1 MNNLMADAA
10 YAKTNLKN
18 TLKNLY
24 PWFIWFL
31 SSSFIF
37 YKYVLQVSPS
47 IMVNELM
54 KAFSLSGESMGS
66 LAAFYFYAYLVM
78 QLPAG
83 LLLDRFNPRYIFS
96 AAILICASGAW
107 MFSHATTLYTAELG
121 RLLVGIGGAFSAV
134 GTMKFISL
142 WFPPKKFALVSGLMM
157 TMAMLGAI
165 GGEAPLA
172 YLSNNLGWRHAIE
185 ICAVIGL
192 LLATLFF
199 LMARDKP
206 ASTSPAKRIKLA
218 ELFQGLAKLLK
229 NKQSWL
235 ISAYS
240 GLAFA
245 PVSAFAGLWG
255 IPFIMQKYGLHKEA
269 AAGLVSI
276 AFIGF
281 AIGSPLGGWL
291 SDRIQRR
298 QPIMI
303 VGTSVSLLS
312 LSTIIY
318 YPELSYLSLSILLLI
333 FGLCSGFFF
342 VSFAHIR
349 EINNPELSG
358 SSIGFINMFDALFGA
373 LSEPL
378 IGKLLDLGWHGA
390 MHQGARIFSVN
401 DYQNALIILPAAM
414 IVALILQ
421 IFIKETYCQS
431 ARL

>member
-1 MNNLMADAA
+1 MNSLATNTA
-10 YAKTNLKN
+10 YTKSSLKK

-47 IMVNELM
+47 IMTGDLM

-96 AAILICASGAW
+96 MAILTCASGAW
-107 MFSHATTLYTAELG
+107 IFSQAATLGAAELG
-121 RLLVGIGGAFSAV
+121 RFLIGVGGAFSAV

-157 TMAMLGAI
+157 TMAMLGAV

-185 ICAVIGL
+185 ICAAIGL
-192 LLATLFF
+192 LLTMLFF
-199 LMARDKP
+199 LMIRDKP
-206 ASTSPAKRIKLA
+206 ASASLTQKITLSQ
-218 ELFQGLAKLLK
+218 LFHGLVALLK

-255 IPFIMQKYGLHKEA
+255 IPFMMQKYSLHKEV

-281 AIGSPLGGWL
+281 AIGSPFGGWL

-298 QPIMI
+298 KPIMI
-303 VGTSVSLLS
+303 IGTSVSLLS
-312 LSTIIY
+312 LATIIY
-318 YPELSYLSLSILLLI
+318 YPGLSYLSLGILLLI
-333 FGLCSGFFF
+333 FGLFSGFFF

-378 IGKLLDLGWHGA
+378 IGKLLDLGWHGT
-390 MHQGARIFSVN
+390 MFKGARIFSTN
-401 DYQNALIILPAAM
+401 DYQSALIILPIAM
-414 IVALILQ
+414 TIALVLQ
-421 IFIKETYCQS
+421 VFIKETYCRS
-431 ARL
+431 TYL